1 MTTTAQL
8 QVYDACATALQGAPA
23 LAGGRVY
30 TMDTTNRPMPAD
42 VVSQIR
48 LYLDRSTPAPLLGG
62 SSAPVDWAST
72 VYAECTAR
80 SAAGVSALRAATLLA
95 AQVQQRLLED
105 AALQAM
111 VQELTPAP
119 MEWAEDEADT
129 SVVACRCIFTVVH
142 RAPYTNLIA

>member
-8 QVYDACATALQGAPA
+8 QVYDAAAAALLATPA

-30 TMDTTNRPMPAD
+30 TMDTSNKPMPAD
-42 VVSQIR
+42 VSSQIR
-48 LYLDRSTPAPLLGG
+48 LYLDRTMPAPLLGG
-62 SSAPVDWAST
+62 QAPVNWAST
-72 VYAECTAR
+72 IYAECTAR
-80 SAAGVSALRAATLLA
+80 SASGVSALRSASLLA

-142 RAPYTNLIA
+142 RAPYSNLIT